1 MKIDDKLN
9 LVLPLRE
16 NDDGVESYVYH
27 TPISKEVF
35 ERNYKALAAVKAELA
50 GKNIQYQ
57 MATGPQI
64 AALTLRDEYRAN
76 AIAQG
81 RVDDEG
87 NPDESE
93 LKAFFAEL
101 ARLTMVLVPTPSGW
115 EKMPVDAAIRAGH
128 VDEDEWSEVESA
140 IVFFTSHYWLTKK
153 VNRRKMADASASL
166 LSGFVTSL
174 PVSECHDFLPK
185 LTNTETLPAA
195 ASSVPV

>member
-9 LVLPLRE
+9 LVLPLRA
-16 NDDGVESYVYH
+16 DGETVESYVYH

-35 ERNYKALAAVKAELA
+35 ERNYKPLAAVKSELA

-57 MATGPQI
+57 MSTGPQI
-64 AALTLRDEYRAN
+64 AALALKDEYRNN
-76 AIAQG
+76 AVASG
-81 RVDDEG
+81 KVDDDG

-93 LKAFFAEL
+93 MRAFFSEL
-101 ARLTMVLVPTPSGW
+101 ARLSMILVPTTAGW
-115 EKMPVDAAIRAGH
+115 ENMPVDAAIRGGH

-140 IVFFTSHYWLTKK
+140 IVFFTSHFWLTKK
-153 VNRRKMADASASL
+153 ASRKKMADASASL

-174 PVSECHDFLPK
+174 PISECQSFLPK
-185 LTNTETLPAA
+185 LMQNETSQKA